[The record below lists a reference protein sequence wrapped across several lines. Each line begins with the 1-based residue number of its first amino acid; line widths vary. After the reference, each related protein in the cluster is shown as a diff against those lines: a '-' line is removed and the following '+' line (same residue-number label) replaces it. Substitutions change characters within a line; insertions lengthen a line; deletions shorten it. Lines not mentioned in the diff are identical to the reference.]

1 MKIKT
6 KKKMYIGEL
15 LEYVRKDDLR
25 GRYFRV
31 MNESRYIKVTPD
43 GDIYF
48 DADFRFKPDD
58 TFTVGVEEE
67 LTEETEFDELWEV
80 YYHKSNGEMD
90 TYKNCE
96 TYGVYSTSISQILKE
111 NSIDGDNITL
121 AIYYGSTLIWTKES
135 GIPESGVL
143 EVD

>member
-6 KKKMYIGEL
+6 KKNMYIGEL

-48 DADFRFKPDD
+48 DADFHFRPDD

-67 LTEETEFDELWEV
+67 LTEETELSGVTTFIR
-80 YYHKSNGEMD
+80 KSNGIFPVYTASASIRECLDSLTDVENEPLKIFNGITEIWNKD
-90 TYKNCE
+90 T
-96 TYGVYSTSISQILKE
+96 
-111 NSIDGDNITL
+111 
-121 AIYYGSTLIWTKES
+121 
-135 GIPESGVL
+135 GIPESGAL
-143 EVD
+143 EVDVE